1 MPAGTIKFSFT
12 IGVQHTQSYR
22 TTSAAVCRG
31 SSCKEVTRELIAS
44 TNGERDGNSVSGAVG
59 VTAGDKLEVTN
70 TTAAA
75 APAPRCVT
83 RVGELGE
90 TLIL

>member
-59 VTAGDKLEVTN
+59 VTAGDKLEVKKQQPQLPQRRGVSH
-70 TTAAA
+70 ASAS
-75 APAPRCVT
+75 
-83 RVGELGE
+83 
-90 TLIL
+90 